1 MFLLNVS
8 HIEKLLQ
15 VYVQDKI
22 RENGEALCKALVKDN
37 ASLFI
42 CGDGAHMAKDVHTA
56 FVEVLVKHEGLAS
69 TEKAEAFMKD
79 LAANKRYL
87 KDVWLA

>member
-1 MFLLNVS
+1 MFTAGAT
-8 HIEKLLQ
+8 Q

-22 RENGEALCKALVKDN
+22 RENGQALCNALVRGG

-42 CGDGAHMAKDVHTA
+42 CGDGAHMAKDVHAA
-56 FVEVLVKHEGLAS
+56 FAEILVTHGGVSSAD
-69 TEKAEAFMKD
+69 KAEAFMKD
-79 LAANKRYL
+79 LAAKKRYL

>member
-1 MFLLNVS
+1 M
-8 HIEKLLQ
+8 Q

-37 ASLFI
+37 ASLFV

-56 FVEVLVKHEGLAS
+56 VVDILVKHEGVSSA
-69 TEKAEAFMKD
+69 EKGEAFMKN